1 MLISKIRNLRVN
13 YEKKPDNY
21 YCTLD
26 EYILFAKK
34 SIMRFASPVAKSL
47 LKNEDFISDIAYAIM
62 MADWR
67 WDGNGDRV
75 GYRSKCADWAI
86 KVNLNKLKKQN
97 KKNKDILSLNW
108 QINNNRNDSDAD
120 LYSIVEDKRLTK
132 SKEIDVKGILENSGL
147 TDLQK
152 QYISMYYMENM
163 NLKQIAEQ
171 FNTTPQNINQTITRG
186 IEKIRKF
193 NKKEIY
199 ENFK

>member
-1 MLISKIRNLRVN
+1 VK
-13 YEKKPDNY
+13 YETKPNDY

-47 LKNEDFISDIAYAIM
+47 LKNEDFISDIAHAIM

-67 WDGNGDRV
+67 WNGDGDRV
-75 GYRSKCADWAI
+75 GYRSKCAEWAI
-86 KVNLNKLKKQN
+86 KINLTKLKKQN
-97 KKNKDILSLNW
+97 EKNKKNRLISLNY
-108 QINNNRNDSDAD
+108 QINDDSGDV
-120 LYSIVEDKRLTK
+120 YNMIEDKRFSPK
-132 SKEIDVKGILENSGL
+132 QDINVKGILENSCL

-152 QYISMYYMENM
+152 QYINMYYIEEKTLNE
-163 NLKQIAEQ
+163 IAGE

-186 IEKIRKF
+186 IEKIKKF